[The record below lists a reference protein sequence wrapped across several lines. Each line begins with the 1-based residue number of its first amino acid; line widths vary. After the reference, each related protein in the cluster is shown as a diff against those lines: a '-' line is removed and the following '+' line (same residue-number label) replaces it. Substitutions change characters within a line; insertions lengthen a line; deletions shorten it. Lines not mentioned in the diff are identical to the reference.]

1 MPTAR
6 LWTISSE
13 KNEMYMRQISAINMK
28 IPFRFL
34 SKQAKETVLID
45 SGATENFLEKDT
57 WQKMG
62 IGSHETVK
70 PIMVYNVNGT
80 ENSQGKITHYCWLR
94 IWYKGRQKLQCFYI
108 AALGKESIIL
118 GYPFLYAFNP
128 TINWQ
133 LGALP
138 GDLHI
143 QTPQYKYRFRDTIS
157 LISRRRRLKR
167 RATQRKGKPY
177 TCVEA

>member
-6 LWTISSE
+6 LRTIPCE
-13 KNEMYMRQISAINMK
+13 KNKMYIRRISAISMK
-28 IPFRFL
+28 ITFQSL
-34 SKQAKETVLID
+34 SKQAEETVFIN
-45 SGATENFLEKDT
+45 SRATENFLDKET

-62 IGSHETVK
+62 IGSHEMVK
-70 PIMVYNVNGT
+70 PITVYNVDGT

-94 IWYKGRQKLQCFYI
+94 IWYEGRQKLQHFYI
-108 AALGKESIIL
+108 AALGKKSIIL

-133 LGALP
+133 QGVLP

-143 QTPQYKYRFRDTIS
+143 QIPWYKYQYRDIFN
-157 LISRRRRLKR
+157 LQKKAIEKMGCLKE
-167 RATQRKGKPY
+167 G
-177 TCVEA
+177 EAIYYICIEI